1 MKKTLIALTAVVT
14 LAAPLHAQTIAT
26 VNGKAIGQKNVDQ
39 FVQALIGQGA
49 TDSPQLREQVKQELI
64 NREVLVQA
72 AEKAGLPKQEDVK
85 KALEDVRQGIL
96 IRALMADHLK
106 KNPVGDAVIQSEY
119 DRLKAAQ
126 GNAQEYQA
134 RHILVEDE
142 KTAGDLIKQLNG
154 NRAAFADLAKQHSKD
169 AGSAERGGELGWA
182 PASNYVQPVAQAIA
196 ALKKGELTDKPVQ
209 TQFGWHVIELQD
221 ARPLQ
226 FPPLEQVRTQLE
238 ERLRQQ
244 SLQAYQQSLRDAAV
258 IK

>member
-1 MKKTLIALTAVVT
+1 MKQ
-14 LAAPLHAQTIAT
+14 LAMLVAACAISLPAFAQNVAT
-26 VNGKAIGQKNVDQ
+26 VNGKAIDQKNVDQ

-72 AEKAGLPKQEDVK
+72 AEKAGLPKQEDVR
-85 KALEDVRQGIL
+85 KALEDVRQGVL
-96 IRALMADHLK
+96 IRALMAEHLK
-106 KNPVGDAVIQSEY
+106 KNPVNDAVVQSEY
-119 DRLKAAQ
+119 DKLKAAQ

-134 RHILVEDE
+134 RHILVADE
-142 KTAGDLIKQLNG
+142 KTASDLIKQLNG

-182 PASNYVQPVAQAIA
+182 PASNYVQPVAQAIT
-196 ALKKGELTDKPVQ
+196 ALKKGELTSKPVQ

>member
-1 MKKTLIALTAVVT
+1 MKQLAM
-14 LAAPLHAQTIAT
+14 LAAACALSLPAFAQNIAT
-26 VNGKAIGQKNVDQ
+26 VNGKAIDQKNVDQ

-72 AEKAGLPKQEDVK
+72 AEKAGIAKQEDVK
-85 KALEDVRQGIL
+85 KALEDVRQGVL
-96 IRALMADHLK
+96 IRALMAEHLK
-106 KNPVGDAVIQSEY
+106 KNPVSDAVIQSEY

-142 KTAGDLIKQLNG
+142 KTAHDLIAQLNG
-154 NRAAFADLAKQHSKD
+154 KKASFSDLAKQHSKD
-169 AGSAERGGELGWA
+169 TGSAERGGELGWA
-182 PASNYVQPVAQAIA
+182 PASNYVQPFAQAVA
-196 ALKKGELTDKPVQ
+196 ALKKGELGKKPVQ

-226 FPPLEQVRTQLE
+226 FPPLEQVRPQLE

-244 SLQAYQQSLRDAAV
+244 SLQSYQQSLRDAAV

>member
-1 MKKTLIALTAVVT
+1 MKQLAM
-14 LAAPLHAQTIAT
+14 LAAACAISLPAFAQNIAT
-26 VNGKAIGQKNVDQ
+26 VNGKAIDQKNVDQ

-49 TDSPQLREQVKQELI
+49 SDSPQLREQVKQELI

-72 AEKAGLPKQEDVK
+72 AEKAGIAKQEDVK
-85 KALEDVRQGIL
+85 KALEDVRQGVL
-96 IRALMADHLK
+96 IRALMAEHLK
-106 KNPVGDAVIQSEY
+106 KNPVNDAVVQSEY

-142 KTAGDLIKQLNG
+142 KTARDLIAQLTG
-154 NRAAFADLAKQHSKD
+154 KKAAFDDLAKQHSKD
-169 AGSAERGGELGWA
+169 TGSAERGGELGWA
-182 PASNYVQPVAQAIA
+182 PASNYVQPFAQAVA
-196 ALKKGELTDKPVQ
+196 SLKKGELTKKPVQ

-226 FPPLEQVRTQLE
+226 FPPLEQVRPQLE

-244 SLQAYQQSLRDAAV
+244 SLQNYQQSLRDAAV

>member
-1 MKKTLIALTAVVT
+1 MKQLAMLAAACTIALPAF
-14 LAAPLHAQTIAT
+14 AQNLAT
-26 VNGKAIGQKNVDQ
+26 VNGKAIPQKNADQ

-64 NREVLVQA
+64 NREVLMQA
-72 AEKAGLPKQEDVK
+72 AEKAGIAKQEEVK
-85 KALEDVRQGIL
+85 KALEDVRQGVL
-96 IRALMADHLK
+96 IRALMAEHLK
-106 KNPVGDAVIQSEY
+106 KNPVTDATIQAEY
-119 DRLKAAQ
+119 DKIKAAQ

-142 KTAGDLIKQLNG
+142 KTANDLIQQLSSKK
-154 NRAAFADLAKQHSKD
+154 ASFVDLAKQHSKD
-169 AGSAERGGELGWA
+169 TGSAERGGELGWA
-182 PASNYVQPVAQAIA
+182 PANNYVQPFAQAIA
-196 ALKKGELTDKPVQ
+196 ALKKGELTRKPVQ

-221 ARPLQ
+221 ARPMQ
-226 FPPLEQVRTQLE
+226 FPPLEQVRPQLE